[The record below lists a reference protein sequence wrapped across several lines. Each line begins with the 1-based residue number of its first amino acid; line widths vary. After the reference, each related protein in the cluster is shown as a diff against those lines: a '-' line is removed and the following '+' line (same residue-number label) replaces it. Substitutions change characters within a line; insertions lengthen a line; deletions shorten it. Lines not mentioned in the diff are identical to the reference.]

1 MCRCVEAREK
11 DLWHVVARDINVENF
26 SSVCR
31 RVKGLMKTIFSQKGK
46 SERLLSD
53 GAICGVIGEVEVVVV
68 TRQWSLMY

>member
-1 MCRCVEAREK
+1 MEAREK

-26 SSVCR
+26 SNVCR
-31 RVKGLMKTIFSQKGK
+31 RMKGLMKTIFSQKGK

-53 GAICGVIGEVEVVVV
+53 GAICGLIEEVEVMVV